1 LKYAAGLAVSERT
14 LSEFLQHSGR
24 VLPELAAGEVVLRR
38 RDGEDLVLMTRR
50 HREALTTMLRTF
62 VAAAADDVAAAS
74 GTLWWLSLLD
84 PEDQRT
90 CLRDLRQTTTVALAT
105 GQLEQLADALYG
117 WEATALAVWD
127 ERRNRER
134 PGYDEWAP
142 VAVPRP
148 EP

>member
-1 LKYAAGLAVSERT
+1 MAVGERT

-50 HREALTTMLRTF
+50 QREALNTMLRTF
-62 VAAAADDVAAAS
+62 VVAAPDDVTAAS
-74 GTLWWLSLLD
+74 ATLWWLSLLD
-84 PEDQRT
+84 PEDQQA
-90 CLRDLRQTTTVALAT
+90 CLRDLRQATTVALAT
-105 GQLEQLADALYG
+105 GRLAQLAETLYG

-127 ERRNRER
+127 ERRNGDR

-142 VAVPRP
+142 VVVPRP
-148 EP
+148 ER